1 MRVPVAHLRVVEHFL
16 ARKAVQRNGL
26 LLLREELQRLQV
38 PVHHSTH
45 PHPQTLARHGLI
57 LLQQNRR
64 NRTQRVAAHHVLV
77 NPDPAVIRQLQRIL
91 QRRAALLHLLL
102 EQVEGTRVV
111 QRLTHRRLVRVGELE
126 LGLHFLGQV
135 VHALAQRQCGLGLGI
150 LVPANGDG
158 VVQDAKLAFIG
169 DRLRDRQ
176 QGVHHLVDLVAT
188 GEMIVKRG
196 EERGSEANH
205 VFSVRAERGELRE
218 REDGRRTSFTM
229 GAQSAVFFMCRS
241 TFTNSMRSRIRSSA
255 SPREST
261 FFVISLINAFTS
273 LGLLER

>member
-45 PHPQTLARHGLI
+45 PHQQTLAHHRLI

-102 EQVEGTRVV
+102 EQVEGTRIV

-126 LGLHFLGQV
+126 LGLHFLDQV
-135 VHALAQRQCGLGLGI
+135 VHALAQRQCFLGLGI
-150 LVPANGDG
+150 LVPTNGDG
-158 VVQDAKLAFIG
+158 VVQDAKLAFSG